1 VKQIENLMTN
11 FREDFLIKSE
21 IQGSEGK
28 IKTYT
33 SKFLGEKTYISIS
46 ETKWHMEEKF
56 KRTPIWFSYSDG
68 FLSLYIWKLAI
79 FYDKRK

>member
-1 VKQIENLMTN
+1 MTL
-11 FREDFLIKSE
+11 FIKSE

-28 IKTYT
+28 IKTFT
-33 SKFLGEKTYISIS
+33 SSILGERCYISIS
-46 ETKWHMEEKF
+46 ETKWHLGDKY
-56 KRTPIWFSYSDG
+56 KRTPIWFTSGDG